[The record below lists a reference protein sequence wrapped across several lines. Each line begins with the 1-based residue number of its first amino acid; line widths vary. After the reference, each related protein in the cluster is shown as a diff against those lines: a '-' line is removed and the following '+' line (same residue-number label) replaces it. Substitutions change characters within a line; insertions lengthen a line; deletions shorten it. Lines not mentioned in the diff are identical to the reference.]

1 MSAESLITKG
11 QRSAFFRAL
20 SAACQNLGLNTQD
33 EREAYRKR
41 VMKEETGKEHL
52 ALLNRTG
59 DFDRCMAHF
68 AKDSGDWQTAAKFA
82 SGDAYRMA
90 VMIRICCQ
98 QIMQLKG
105 LPDGSSAAKEYLRA
119 ILERSRIACGTNADD
134 QSFWMDISQD
144 SLLIVF
150 QILDTHRRRLL
161 ADYPSLDGLKGFD
174 PQIVYK
180 IFPDRRIRLTFNK
193 AYYDTQNS
201 LRVNV
206 HSA

>member
-1 MSAESLITKG
+1 MSSEAPITKS
-11 QRSAFFRAL
+11 QRYAFFRAC

-41 VMKEETGKEHL
+41 VMKEETGKDHL
-52 ALLNRTG
+52 ALLNRTT
-59 DFDRCMAHF
+59 DFDRVMARF
-68 AKDSGDWQTAAKFA
+68 AKDAGDWQTASKFA

-105 LPDGSSAAKEYLRA
+105 LPDGSDAAKNYLRG
-119 ILERSRIACGTNADD
+119 ILEQSRIACGTYASD

-144 SLLIVF
+144 SILTVF

-161 ADYPSLDGLKGFD
+161 AGYSGIDGLKGFD
-174 PQIVYK
+174 PQIVYQ
-180 IFPDRRIRLTFNK
+180 IRPGGNLRMVFNR
-193 AYYDTQNS
+193 AHYDANNA
-201 LRVNV
+201 LKVFVR
-206 HSA
+206 SA

>member
-1 MSAESLITKG
+1 MSAESLITKS
-11 QRSAFFRAL
+11 QRLAFFRAC

-41 VMKEETGKEHL
+41 VMKEEAGKDHL
-52 ALLNRTG
+52 ALLNRTT

-68 AKDSGDWQTAAKFA
+68 AKDAGDWETASKFA

-105 LPDGSSAAKEYLRA
+105 LPDGSDAAKNYLRG
-119 ILERSRIACGTNADD
+119 ILEQSRIACGTYANDS
-134 QSFWMDISQD
+134 SFWMDISQD
-144 SLLIVF
+144 SLLTVF

-161 ADYPSLDGLKGFD
+161 AGYPSIESLKGFD
-174 PQIVYK
+174 PQIVYE
-180 IFPDRRIRLTFNK
+180 PYSGGIRLTFNRRH
-193 AYYDTQNS
+193 YDTFNS
-201 LRVNV
+201 IKVFV
-206 HSA
+206 KAS